1 MGLNRNTYLSA
12 TNSISSLRNQKYAL
26 KFECLENWMYRND
39 YSFKELAG
47 MIHIPVTE
55 LYRKLWE
62 RESFEEEQ
70 INRLI
75 DLLTAREAIEVIF
88 FPTMAEKIRIYKLV
102 FEV

>member
-1 MGLNRNTYLSA
+1 MALSINTYLSA
-12 TNSISSLRNQKYAL
+12 TSCTNGIRNRKFAL
-26 KFECLENWMYRND
+26 KYECLEDWMYRND

-70 INRLI
+70 INRLV
-75 DLLTAREAIEVIF
+75 DLLTAREAIEVIY
-88 FPTMAEKIRIYKLV
+88 FPTMEEKIKVYKLV